1 MSITYDEFAKV
12 ELISGTIVKT
22 EAFPQAKKPA
32 YKIALG

>member
-22 EAFPQAKKPA
+22 EVEMPRELDQSK
-32 YKIALG
+32 